1 MGGTASFRWLRGTG
15 RISDG
20 SLKLKPRNNSM
31 TFRQISAMAAAAL
44 LASCASTPKPAA
56 FDIGDANGN
65 GTLSKEEFEALM
77 SSWTFKRYDANK
89 DGKVTFEEWK
99 AADPTADMA
108 TFRKLDANGAG
119 FVTLEEGL
127 AAVRRAGTFNELFDA
142 IDVNK
147 DGVIDQAE
155 ANAYGQVFSESST
168 NNFPGMK
175 RK

>member
-1 MGGTASFRWLRGTG
+1 
-15 RISDG
+15 
-20 SLKLKPRNNSM
+20 M
-31 TFRQISAMAAAAL
+31 TFRQISVMAAAAL
-44 LASCASTPKPAA
+44 LVSCATTPKATP

-89 DGKVTFEEWK
+89 DGKVTFDEWK

-108 TFRKLDANGAG
+108 TFKKLDANGAG

-142 IDVNK
+142 IDTRK

-155 ANAYGQVFSESST
+155 AKAYGQVFSESST
-168 NNFPGMK
+168 NNFPGLK